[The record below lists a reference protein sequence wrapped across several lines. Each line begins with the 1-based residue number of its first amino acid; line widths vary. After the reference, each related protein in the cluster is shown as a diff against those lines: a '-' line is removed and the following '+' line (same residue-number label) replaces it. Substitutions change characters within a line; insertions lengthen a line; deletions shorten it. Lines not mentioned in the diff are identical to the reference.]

1 MSQVAPL
8 LNNRYRL
15 LAVVA
20 SGGMA
25 TVYKAQDTL
34 LSRIVAVKTLRDRYA
49 QDPIFVQRFRE
60 EAQAA
65 ANLNHPNIVT
75 IYDVGKDM
83 INGVPRHY
91 IVMEYVEGHD
101 LKQAIRERSLSASP
115 FGIAEAV
122 DIARQVA
129 EGVGFAHRRGLVHC
143 DLKPQNVILTPE
155 GRAKVT
161 DFGIA
166 RAYTSMVAEKA
177 ETVWGSPQYYA
188 PEQATGN
195 PPTPA
200 SDVYSIGVVLYE
212 MLAGRLPFEGKDA
225 RELARQHLNVEPAEL
240 TSLNPSVPLQLEAI
254 VRRVLS
260 KDPAN
265 RYRDADQL
273 ARVLAAY
280 LQQGEEYTI
289 SHPVATAGTSST
301 RSGSAGAAGQGSGPS
316 QAARP
321 APMQPQAGAS
331 RPVAAQTGQSMGM
344 SASAPAATGPQRGMT
359 GSSGAYTAADG
370 AEQGRGSNDIL
381 LWLLGLVVIVCLA
394 GLIVLYA
401 FVYQAYTDP
410 NRGLAPTPSAPAA
423 TSNAPPRVTLSAPGV
438 ITLTSLISL
447 PLDIAQAQLGQ
458 LGLQSRV
465 EERPDGSVT
474 QPIVLAQSPPAG
486 TRLQQNS
493 VVTLI
498 VAKPVPQAEVPQ
510 GLVGRKFDD
519 SISQTLRAVG
529 WTIVLSETGD
539 YKPEKEILDSDP
551 RAGAKLSVS
560 GTLTLTLS
568 TGGRFDLNVLMPPVV
583 LENVRL
589 TRDSYEP
596 GQRVRFDVK
605 WRATGTVNR
614 GYRVAWFLIHSSG
627 GVVRQGEDREP
638 RNNGTPVPTVTWRA
652 GTIVNDSYELAI
664 PVEALSGRYRIGI
677 LMYDGNTRLRV
688 TNPGKAS
695 TDGNDMVFLREID
708 VR

>member
-289 SHPVATAGTSST
+289 SHPVAPAGTSST
-301 RSGSAGAAGQGSGPS
+301 RSGSAGAAAQGSGPS